1 MTGLESMDCLHV
13 TDENKLLK
21 ARARLFTIYFY
32 DTDSYAVNL
41 LGKKAGYSWIN
52 EKKDRRVR
60 GGGEGKEAGETN
72 NKWKYENKGLKWLR
86 GKFTQTFPIRFF

>member
-1 MTGLESMDCLHV
+1 MWKGALLNLTVYNSVMTGLESMDCLPV

-41 LGKKAGYSWIN
+41 LGKKAGYS
-52 EKKDRRVR
+52 
-60 GGGEGKEAGETN
+60 
-72 NKWKYENKGLKWLR
+72 
-86 GKFTQTFPIRFF
+86 

>member
-1 MTGLESMDCLHV
+1 MMTGLECMDCLHV

-52 EKKDRRVR
+52 EKKDERVW
-60 GGGEGKEAGETN
+60 GGEEGKKAGETN
-72 NKWKYENKGLKWLR
+72 NKWKYENKSR
-86 GKFTQTFPIRFF
+86 D